1 MKTKK
6 VSKFLILL
14 ACCAMMLAFGSAS
27 VFAAEPITTA
37 EVTGIT
43 VPEIGAYPDFSAAV
57 PENAK
62 YSLGQRFVL
71 GSIDDIFWF
80 EMDGEE
86 KGQMLLMDESKFEK
100 GKTYRLEIILEA
112 KEGYAFVTENF
123 TATLNGFYDL
133 FLTPED
139 VNTAQNIILC
149 CDFEVGTIGQVFV
162 DELALPL
169 SGRTPDYQVSVPQ
182 NALYHVE
189 SVYDGWTN
197 GILWTDLTADKT
209 LNPTDTFVEGHRY
222 QVQID
227 LVKNNDSDLFS
238 KPTLGFINDEIATVN
253 YPWGVR
259 LEMTYTAKNGD
270 KIIDVLSVTDLKTP
284 VAGKKVDYYASIPKD
299 ANYHFENTSGDGW
312 INDMIWIDVATNQQL
327 ALNDKF
333 EAGRKY
339 ELLIGIAP
347 NEGYTFNF
355 DELTGY
361 INGEKAEVFYPPN
374 GAHLHVEYICAPADE
389 KEYTNPFTDVKS
401 TEYYCDP
408 VLWAV
413 DKGIT
418 TGTSKDTFSP
428 MDGCTRAQAVTFLWR
443 AAGKPEP
450 KTAVNPFTDVKASDY
465 YYKAVL
471 WAVEHGITNGT
482 TKTTFSPDANC
493 IRPQIVTFLWRF
505 AGEPDPLTAKVPFDD
520 VKADAYFRDAVLWA
534 LENEI
539 TFGLSK
545 TEFGAEDQCL
555 RGQIVTFLYRYIE
568 E

>member
-1 MKTKK
+1 MKSKK

-14 ACCAMMLAFGSAS
+14 VCCAMMLAFGSAS
-27 VFAAEPITTA
+27 VFAAEPITTVDIEGLTFPAAGQNPDYSVNVPYDANYTLVEQDHYDPSSEVFWYVVIDEDPVLMLA
-37 EVTGIT
+37 EDV
-43 VPEIGAYPDFSAAV
+43 
-57 PENAK
+57 
-62 YSLGQRFVL
+62 
-71 GSIDDIFWF
+71 
-80 EMDGEE
+80 
-86 KGQMLLMDESKFEK
+86 FEK
-100 GKTYRLEIILEA
+100 GKTYRMEVVVEA
-112 KEGYAFVTENF
+112 KEGYVFDAENF
-123 TATLNGFYDL
+123 TATLNGFYDI
-133 FLTPED
+133 TPENVD
-139 VNTAQNIILC
+139 IEQPITLY

-162 DELALPL
+162 DELARPL

-189 SVYDGWTN
+189 NTTGDGWTN

-222 QVQID
+222 LVQID
-227 LVKNNDSDLFS
+227 LVKNNDSDLFC

-312 INDMIWIDVATNQQL
+312 INDMIWLDVATNQQL

-361 INGEKAEVFYPPN
+361 INGEKVEVFYPPN
-374 GAHLHVEYICAPADE
+374 GAHLHVEYICAPAEE
-389 KEYTNPFTDVKS
+389 KEYTNPFTDVK
-401 TEYYCDP
+401 TTDYYCDP

-443 AAGKPEP
+443 AAGCPAP

-471 WAVEHGITNGT
+471 WAVEQGITNGT
-482 TKTTFSPDANC
+482 SDTTFSPDANC

-534 LENEI
+534 VENEI
-539 TFGLSK
+539 TFGLSE
-545 TEFGAEDQCL
+545 TEFGTVAQCL